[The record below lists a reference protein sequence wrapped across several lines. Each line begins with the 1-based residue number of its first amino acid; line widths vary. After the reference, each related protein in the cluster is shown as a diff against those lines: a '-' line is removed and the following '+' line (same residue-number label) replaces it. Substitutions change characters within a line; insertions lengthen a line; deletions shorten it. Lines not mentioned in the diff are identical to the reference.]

1 MKTAV
6 KIKDNIFKVVTHAS
20 TLLQQ
25 EREHSDSDKNIYWVF
40 FDKDHK
46 PYWIVDEF
54 NFESTNYRT
63 NIYTVNENSKT
74 LSVGDVVATQDFQV
88 IDDIADLDYI
98 EIKDD
103 NSFNKKIGSTLV
115 DLFEYISFVNGA
127 KFANGVA
134 VSFRDSKMN
143 QKNLIEF
150 YKRKKYTVEELVEN
164 ETATFEKDLD
174 PVKIKNIATSI
185 ITVKKDN
192 LAFKILIPDNL
203 KKQVVEL
210 IKNEQNLNQNKTLNK
225 KLSR

>member
-54 NFESTNYRT
+54 NFESTNYRI

-103 NSFNKKIGSTLV
+103 NSFNKKIGS
-115 DLFEYISFVNGA
+115 
-127 KFANGVA
+127 
-134 VSFRDSKMN
+134 
-143 QKNLIEF
+143 
-150 YKRKKYTVEELVEN
+150 
-164 ETATFEKDLD
+164 
-174 PVKIKNIATSI
+174 
-185 ITVKKDN
+185 
-192 LAFKILIPDNL
+192 
-203 KKQVVEL
+203 
-210 IKNEQNLNQNKTLNK
+210 
-225 KLSR
+225 